1 MTCCSKTICGGCDF
15 ANQYASDIQKPKC
28 PFCREL
34 MPEREVEQDED
45 EMKRVKKNDP
55 VALAQK
61 GFGCIEK
68 GDTKGAFE
76 YLQKAAELG
85 NANAQY
91 NLSVMYREG
100 SDVGVETNAKK
111 RMYYL
116 EEAAI
121 QGHPEARYMLGVE
134 ELVKCRFER
143 AVKHLTI
150 AANLGFKHAMNALMK
165 LYARGK
171 GYVKKEELE
180 ATLRANQTALD
191 AMKSTQRDIWIKSKE
206 RNAKVRTNEMV
217 RQLNGGVE
225 VMDRICVAFC
235 MS

>member
-1 MTCCSKTICGGCDF
+1 
-15 ANQYASDIQKPKC
+15 
-28 PFCREL
+28 
-34 MPEREVEQDED
+34 MPENEVEQDED

-61 GFGCIEK
+61 GFACIEK

-85 NANAQY
+85 DANAQY

-121 QGHPEARYMLGVE
+121 QGHLEARYMLGVE
-134 ELVKCRFER
+134 ELVECRFER

-150 AANLGFKHAMNALMK
+150 AANLGFKHAMTTLMK
-165 LYARGK
+165 LYGLGK
-171 GYVKKEELE
+171 NYVNKDELE
-180 ATLRANQTALD
+180 ATLRANQAALD
-191 AMKSTQRDIWIKSKE
+191 ATKSTQRDIWMKSEE
-206 RNAKVRTNEMV
+206 RNDKVGTNGMV
-217 RQLNGGVE
+217 RRLNRGVE
-225 VMDRICVAFC
+225 VMDLASALKKNWGNPEQRDAT
-235 MS
+235 